1 MKLAKK
7 VNKVQTKETKNCNSY
22 NNSVYLLLTRCM
34 RLLKP
39 YINATFSEKRVLSE
53 YQKSVIVKV

>member
-39 YINATFSEKRVLSE
+39 YINATFSEKRE
-53 YQKSVIVKV
+53 YYQSIKRVS